1 MKQIYVLVV
10 LATKFTRNPYAKV
23 LTYDD
28 WSDILMEGKNSG
40 KSYIK
45 IELSQN
51 KQALEDACLD
61 INEALK
67 NLDHRLYE

>member
-40 KSYIK
+40 DRDWETNTYICF
-45 IELSQN
+45 IIN
-51 KQALEDACLD
+51 NLE
-61 INEALK
+61 
-67 NLDHRLYE
+67 